1 MRVKK
6 TAYTLV
12 DKAISSGDVYS
23 AAAVYGIS
31 DGRRRKLLENM
42 VFSKRKELLRLAS
55 WEHTPTEV
63 LQLLSDSE
71 DAFVTL
77 RLCKNPKTP
86 SQALTDLYVKSFKG
100 ISKGINLTT
109 PIAKHQHAVTNLL
122 AIITH
127 VNEDLETL
135 KAISQNPSANGQLLM
150 ELLSY
155 QPQDEKYKVFDKN
168 IASNPSASSE
178 ALKVIYD
185 RGDAYAR
192 AAVIAHANCPPLLLS
207 DAESDSNVLV
217 QRKVARKCVKLEVLA
232 NLVENKDTAVRCG
245 VASNELSPQ
254 SLIKTLMDD
263 SSFEVRRMLAKRCD
277 LQVADIDRL
286 MNDEDSWVRLWIAR
300 NKITPLR
307 VLKVLSYDTCHEV
320 RRAVASNPRCP
331 VFLLETLAKDNNAWV
346 RSAVAYQE
354 KSPMRILVE
363 LAKESDIDVLSGVAN
378 NKHTPQNIL
387 EELVQSSEP
396 DIRRGVILNRNARRT
411 TLMPSLEDP
420 YYLHRLMLVNNP
432 MLNAMDKVQLCEDP
446 DFNVR
451 FAAYSWFAGLEKS
464 TKTWV

>member
-12 DKAISSGDVYS
+12 DKAISSGDVYNT
-23 AAAVYGIS
+23 AAVYGIS

-42 VFSKRKELLRLAS
+42 VFSKRRELLRLAS
-55 WEHTPTEV
+55 WAHTPTEV
-63 LQLLSDSE
+63 LQMLSDS
-71 DAFVTL
+71 DDSFVML

-86 SQALTDLYVKSFKG
+86 SEALTKLYVKSFKG
-100 ISKGINLTT
+100 SSKGINLTT
-109 PIAKHQHAVTNLL
+109 HIAKHQHTLTNLL
-122 AIITH
+122 AIIIH
-127 VNEDLETL
+127 VNEGLEIL

-155 QPQDEKYKVFDKN
+155 SPQDEKYKVFDKSV
-168 IASNPSASSE
+168 ASNPSASAE

-185 RGDAYAR
+185 RGDAYTQ
-192 AAVIAHANCPPLLLS
+192 AAVIAHANCPVLLLS
-207 DAESDSNVLV
+207 LAESDSDVFV
-217 QRKVARKCVKLEVLA
+217 QRKLVCKCVKLDVLA
-232 NLVENKDTAVRCG
+232 NLAENKDTAVRCG
-245 VASNELSPQ
+245 VASNELTPQ
-254 SLIKTLMDD
+254 SLIKKLMDD
-263 SSFEVRRMLAKRCD
+263 SSFEVRRRLAKRCD
-277 LQVADIDRL
+277 LQVADIERL

-331 VFLLETLAKDNNAWV
+331 VVLLEALAKDNNAWV
-346 RSAVAYQE
+346 RSAVAYQN
-354 KSPMRILVE
+354 KSPMRLLVD
-363 LAKESDIDVLSGVAN
+363 LAKESNIDVLSGVAN
-378 NKHTPQNIL
+378 NRHTPQSIL
-387 EELVQSSEP
+387 QELALSSES

-411 TLMPSLEDP
+411 TLMPLLEDP
-420 YYLHRLMLVNNP
+420 YYLHRLMLVDNP
-432 MLNAMDKVQLCEDP
+432 MLNADDKLQLCEDP